1 MILLLNHL
9 RFDNVKILKDL
20 KVFDIILMF
29 FTLDVEN
36 KVFRFFFKFIKYSQ
50 TENIKRGLYC

>member
-20 KVFDIILMF
+20 KVFDNILMF